1 MQRLA
6 QKSVPFGHFVRL
18 TRYKDYAV
26 NEPQA
31 ENRTPAA
38 EAGPAAI
45 QAREPLSPAEAQ
57 FARELFERY
66 QLSLYRYL
74 SGLLHSREEA
84 WEILQETYLRLMRQ
98 PSFDRLRENAKAY
111 LFTTATNLARD
122 LFRLKASR
130 TLEVERELFAA
141 SGLHSPRWESWPEL
155 ALEGEQAGLVILR
168 TLRSM
173 EPAVRSALLL
183 RRFRD
188 MTHEQIAAKM
198 GVSERTVKRYVR
210 EGLAAISAEL
220 KGGQ

>member
-1 MQRLA
+1 
-6 QKSVPFGHFVRL
+6 
-18 TRYKDYAV
+18 
-26 NEPQA
+26 
-31 ENRTPAA
+31 
-38 EAGPAAI
+38 
-45 QAREPLSPAEAQ
+45 
-57 FARELFERY
+57 
-66 QLSLYRYL
+66 
-74 SGLLHSREEA
+74 
-84 WEILQETYLRLMRQ
+84 
-98 PSFDRLRENAKAY
+98 
-111 LFTTATNLARD
+111 
-122 LFRLKASR
+122 
-130 TLEVERELFAA
+130 
-141 SGLHSPRWESWPEL
+141 L